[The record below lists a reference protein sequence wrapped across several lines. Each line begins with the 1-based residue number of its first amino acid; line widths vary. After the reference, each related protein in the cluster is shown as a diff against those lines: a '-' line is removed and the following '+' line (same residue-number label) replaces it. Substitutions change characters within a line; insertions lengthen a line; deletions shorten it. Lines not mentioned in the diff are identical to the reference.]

1 MKFIETKLKGAWGIR
16 WDDKAIGIKWPIKP
30 TTISEND
37 QSYKLL

>member
-1 MKFIETKLKGAWGIR
+1 MSDCYMPEYARGIR

-37 QSYKLL
+37 QSYRLL